1 MTDYVIQQI
10 VNALSAGSL
19 YALMAVGLAMVFGI
33 LRLIN
38 FAHGDVMMIAAYI
51 AVFALGAGLPLEA
64 ALTIMVVG
72 TVIVGLLMER
82 IAYRPLRGGP
92 EVAMLLSSFAVG
104 QILQNGTLL
113 TTRLA
118 GKPTLIAFPAPEQLS
133 GVIMLGSITVAKVN
147 VVSFVAG
154 VVLLGLLTLFVTRT
168 TLGLSM
174 RAAAEDLD
182 AARLMGIKVNRVVAT
197 AFAISAGLAAVAGFL
212 YAVQAGQINP
222 YMGFT
227 PVLKAFIAAV
237 IGGFGSIAGA
247 VLGGYVLG
255 FLEVLVTAL
264 AGIGDLLPAGS
275 VPPEVRGFLQQVA
288 AELAGELSRRGRV
301 HRPHPRP
308 PRPAAGHPRPARRR
322 RPGMTARR
330 AAGPLLVILLSSVAL
345 AVLDASGQAF
355 WQGLVIN
362 LGLFIILTVSLNLT
376 SGFTGVFS
384 LGQIGFMALGAYASA
399 ILTLPLQEKA
409 AYLPNLPSWIAGVH
423 FDEVVGPVPVGFL
436 AATLIAAVL
445 VSAIAWL
452 VGRVLMR
459 LSGHFVAVA
468 TLGFLVI
475 VRVVLF
481 NADAFTRGSRTFS
494 NVTPYTNLWWTAVW
508 TLGTVYVVWRIKRSS
523 YGRDMFA
530 QREDRVA
537 AQSVGIRVMDPRLL
551 AFVVGAFFSAVAGS
565 LYAHFITS
573 FSPTV
578 FYFDL
583 TFRVITMLVIGGMG
597 SVSGSIIGAILIV
610 GLGEALRRVED
621 VTLLYGLSSIV
632 LAVIFIVVIIVRP
645 SGLLGQRE
653 VPLDRLF
660 DRHWWR
666 RRSGPTPDATAEGDQ
681 SP

>member
-1 MTDYVIQQI
+1 MTD
-10 VNALSAGSL
+10 
-19 YALMAVGLAMVFGI
+19 
-33 LRLIN
+33 
-38 FAHGDVMMIAAYI
+38 
-51 AVFALGAGLPLEA
+51 
-64 ALTIMVVG
+64 
-72 TVIVGLLMER
+72 
-82 IAYRPLRGGP
+82 
-92 EVAMLLSSFAVG
+92 
-104 QILQNGTLL
+104 
-113 TTRLA
+113 
-118 GKPTLIAFPAPEQLS
+118 
-133 GVIMLGSITVAKVN
+133 
-147 VVSFVAG
+147 
-154 VVLLGLLTLFVTRT
+154 
-168 TLGLSM
+168 
-174 RAAAEDLD
+174 
-182 AARLMGIKVNRVVAT
+182 
-197 AFAISAGLAAVAGFL
+197 
-212 YAVQAGQINP
+212 
-222 YMGFT
+222 
-227 PVLKAFIAAV
+227 
-237 IGGFGSIAGA
+237 
-247 VLGGYVLG
+247 
-255 FLEVLVTAL
+255 
-264 AGIGDLLPAGS
+264 
-275 VPPEVRGFLQQVA
+275 
-288 AELAGELSRRGRV
+288 
-301 HRPHPRP
+301 
-308 PRPAAGHPRPARRR
+308 RRR
-322 RPGMTARR
+322 AG
-330 AAGPLLVILLSSVAL
+330 GPLLVITLSAI
-345 AVLDASGQAF
+345 AIAILDSSGQAF

-423 FDEVVGPVPVGFL
+423 LDEFVGPVPAGFL
-436 AATLIAAVL
+436 VATVIAGALISV
-445 VSAIAWL
+445 VAWL

-508 TLGTVYVVWRIKRSS
+508 TLAVVYIVWRIKRSP

-537 AQSVGIRVMDPRLL
+537 AQAIGIRVMDPRLL

-597 SVSGSIIGAILIV
+597 SVSGSILGAIAIV

-621 VTLLYGLSSIV
+621 ATLLYGLSSII
-632 LAVIFIVVIIVRP
+632 LAIIFLTVITLRRE
-645 SGLLGQRE
+645 GLLGQRE

-660 DRHWWR
+660 DRDWWR
-666 RRSGPTPDATAEGDQ
+666 RRRGRPPAAAPEGDQ